1 MIVLLAGQTGKY
13 VKLYRLMIASVKVG
27 ILINASDG
35 VVIKYVT
42 FISSN
47 NVNLLKTACSL

>member
-1 MIVLLAGQTGKY
+1 MIVLLVGQTGKY
-13 VKLYRLMIASVKVG
+13 LVIYRLMIASVKVG

-35 VVIKYVT
+35 VVMKYVT

-47 NVNLLKTACSL
+47 NVNILKTAYSL

>member
-1 MIVLLAGQTGKY
+1 MIVLLVGQTGKY
-13 VKLYRLMIASVKVG
+13 LKIYRLMLASVKVG

-35 VVIKYVT
+35 VVMKYVT

-47 NVNLLKTACSL
+47 NVNILNTAYSL